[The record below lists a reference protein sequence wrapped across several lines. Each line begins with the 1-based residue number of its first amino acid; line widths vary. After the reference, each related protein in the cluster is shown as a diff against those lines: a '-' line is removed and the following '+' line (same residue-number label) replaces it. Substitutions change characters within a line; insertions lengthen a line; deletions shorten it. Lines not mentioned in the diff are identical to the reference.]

1 MIWTI
6 FPTAFYASFRSRS
19 ILSHKK
25 KLLKINSVKRNNF
38 CANLTSACI
47 QLKRFDRWRATMR
60 EAHFESKQAL
70 MCVRSAHQ
78 LSNLSQRGY
87 TSKKG

>member
-25 KLLKINSVKRNNF
+25 KLEKINSVKRNNF
-38 CANLTSACI
+38 CATLTSACI
-47 QLKRFDRWRATMR
+47 QLKFWIEAGVNVCAWR
-60 EAHFESKQAL
+60 
-70 MCVRSAHQ
+70 AHQ

-87 TSKKG
+87 TPMKG